1 MTETCLAG
9 PRCMFVVDEEFRSLI
24 PPPTDEQRA
33 DLEENL
39 LRDGC
44 LSPLI
49 VWAERQILLDG
60 HNRKEICDRYG
71 IDYEVRELNLP
82 DREAAADWIDA
93 HQLGRRN
100 LTPDQMSL
108 LRGRRY
114 NRRKK
119 PRNDGG
125 AGTPKATVGQIEP
138 RLGTASRLAME
149 HGVSPAT
156 VKRDGQFA
164 EAVEK
169 LDVQKEAAGGRVT
182 APRQEVVQI
191 ARSLGDTP
199 TTEQLE
205 QARKAVT
212 KPHVAR
218 NSGDNE
224 WYTPA
229 AYVDAAREVMGGIDL
244 DPASSVVANGVVKAA
259 CFHSAEDDGLAHDWS
274 GRVFMNP
281 PYARPLVEQFCEK
294 LVGHFQAGDVRQAV
308 VLVNNA
314 TETRWFQSLF
324 SVASAV
330 CFPAGRVRFWHPE
343 KESAPL
349 QGQAVLYC
357 GDRIE
362 AFTAAFR
369 QFGSVCHVAR

>member
-1 MTETCLAG
+1 MTEACLER
-9 PRCMFVVDEEFRSLI
+9 PRQSAFIVDEEFHGLI
-24 PPPTDEQRA
+24 PPLTDEERRG
-33 DLEENL
+33 LEENL
-39 LRDGC
+39 LTDGC
-44 LSPLI
+44 LDPLI
-49 VWAERQILLDG
+49 VWAERKILLDG

-71 IDYEVRELNLP
+71 IDYEVRQLSLP
-82 DREAAADWIDA
+82 DRVAAADWIDA

-108 LRGRRY
+108 MRGRRY
-114 NRRKK
+114 NRRKQQHGGDR
-119 PRNDGG
+119 RNDCSS
-125 AGTPKATVGQIEP
+125 PQNEDL
-138 RLGTASRLAME
+138 RTADTLARE
-149 HGVSPAT
+149 CGVSRAT
-156 VKRDGQFA
+156 IERDGQYA

-169 LDVQKEAAGGRVT
+169 LGVQAEAAGGKVT
-182 APRQEVVQI
+182 APRQDVVKL
-191 ARSLGDTP
+191 ARSLGDAPTP
-199 TTEQLE
+199 EQLQ
-205 QARKAVT
+205 QAQEAVT

-229 AYVDAAREVMGGIDL
+229 AYVDAARGVLGGIDL
-244 DPASSVVANGVVKAA
+244 DPASSAVANGVVNAA
-259 CFHSAEDDGLAHDWS
+259 RFHSAEDDGLAQNWS

-281 PYARPLVEQFCEK
+281 PYAQPLVQQFCEK
-294 LVGHFQAGDVRQAV
+294 LVAGVRAGDVSQAV

-324 SVASAV
+324 SAASAV
-330 CFPAGRVRFWHPE
+330 CFPAGRVKFWHPE

-357 GDRIE
+357 GDRVE
-362 AFTAAFR
+362 AFTKAFR